1 MKKVN
6 FWKTLFLSALA
17 VTAFTGCS
25 NDDSENDGGMPSITV
40 NGESTATGAV
50 DLTGGTLTFE
60 VVSSSDWTLAYD
72 DTSAMSWCHVATA
85 GKGGTTSLEVTV
97 DAWSEAQGNA
107 ERTAKFTLTT
117 YGNLAGVGAIPAKAT
132 ITVMQNGKGST
143 ELDTNVA
150 EIRAL
155 VAAMNPPK
163 DKVDASDAILAKEYL
178 VGVIAGAQGETPNM
192 GNKYLTVIQDTDNAE
207 NSGLMI
213 NQTNVSTW
221 KTGQKLQISL
231 AGAKVQNYNGTLQI
245 SLSNDATVTVLEEN
259 VAITPVELASPAD
272 LEKYQ
277 SQLVKFPN
285 VQTAS
290 EYKEGA
296 TYAENYNANFVTDKG
311 ESFVVYTNKTG
322 NAGFGAT
329 TISNLSGP
337 IVGIAG
343 CYQKDNAG
351 SVTLQLLPRSAEDV
365 AGLTNPRFTI
375 QGSTATIADV
385 LAGGEAAYKVENATV
400 VAVTTRSFVMQD
412 ATGAILVFRGSN
424 EIPEVGSVVTVDG
437 LVTTYSNVL
446 QFDESATV
454 TKTSTTTVSE
464 PSATEVTASNIQ
476 SIIDAR
482 KVVFVKMSGEL
493 VKSGDYYNMNFSFD
507 ASGKSGSI
515 DSPVASLNL
524 DSYVGQT
531 VDAYGWFIYTTGSGS
546 RFTIVATKVESNTTT
561 PSVKFDASSL
571 TFAAEGAEAQTV
583 GYTAQNVSGNVEMS
597 IEGTNADKFKIESN
611 ENSKVTVAVV
621 GDNTSDAAYTAQ
633 LVAKVGGET
642 LATVE
647 LKQNGVSSGT
657 DPEVTYE
664 SMDIFIPTSGSST
677 SNPAILTTK
686 DLTVNGQAASG
697 FKLGTSSKTGSFTS
711 GALNVSGAKKLAF
724 YAVAWKGKDASP
736 MTIKVNNG
744 GSASVSELSLNAN
757 DGATGNPTFTI
768 TLSDDKDYYV
778 IDLSDL
784 TPESTITFET
794 TMSSKGR
801 AVVFGVQLF

>member
-97 DAWSEAQGNA
+97 DAWSDAQGNA

-143 ELDTNVA
+143 ELETNVA

-412 ATGAILVFRGSN
+412 ATGAILVFRGYDA

-437 LVTTYSNVL
+437 LVTTYGGML
-446 QFDESATV
+446 QFDGSATV
-454 TKTSTTTVSE
+454 TKNSTTTVSE

-476 SIIDAR
+476 SIIDAE
-482 KVVFVKMSGEL
+482 KVVYVKMSGEL
-493 VKSGDYYNMNFSFD
+493 VKSGTNYNLNFLFEDSH
-507 ASGKSGSI
+507 SGSI
-515 DSPVASLNL
+515 DAPAASLNI
-524 DSYVGQT
+524 DNYVGQT
-531 VDAYGWFIYTTGSGS
+531 VDVYGWFIYTTGSGV
-546 RFTIVATKVESNTTT
+546 RFTVVATKIESNTTT

-642 LATVE
+642 LATVDLTQSKASTTGATVISVDFSGNYPEGVPTE
-647 LKQNGVSSGT
+647 LYEKETKTFMFSGYEFTFVSDGANGYKFDTKTGYLIYGKTGAYVQFPAIAGKTLTKVVAVSRKGASGNVT
-657 DPEVTYE
+657 VGIADAEGNFVGGGDPIKWEQVDPFTYTYNLTGTVANTGYCLRINSKYNAQLVSLELTYE
-664 SMDIFIPTSGSST
+664 
-677 SNPAILTTK
+677 
-686 DLTVNGQAASG
+686 
-697 FKLGTSSKTGSFTS
+697 
-711 GALNVSGAKKLAF
+711 
-724 YAVAWKGKDASP
+724 
-736 MTIKVNNG
+736 
-744 GSASVSELSLNAN
+744 
-757 DGATGNPTFTI
+757 
-768 TLSDDKDYYV
+768 
-778 IDLSDL
+778 
-784 TPESTITFET
+784 
-794 TMSSKGR
+794 
-801 AVVFGVQLF
+801 